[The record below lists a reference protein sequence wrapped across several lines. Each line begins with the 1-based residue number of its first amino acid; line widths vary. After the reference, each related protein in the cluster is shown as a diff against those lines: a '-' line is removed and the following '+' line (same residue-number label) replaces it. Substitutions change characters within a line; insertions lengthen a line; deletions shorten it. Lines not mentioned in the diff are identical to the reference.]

1 MTTALVS
8 SAGNSIVKTF
18 AKGKEALAT
27 SATLPQHSQF
37 TMPNTL
43 LGGHYGVQ
51 TSVQEET
58 TVTPLCDDC
67 PPFVTV
73 LDIPDSLG
81 ANSPFSATNPFAFTV
96 TLLPSGEPK
105 HYNPTGL
112 YHDGDLV
119 PMCATSPL
127 SATTHICL
135 TVFQV
140 TKKNGIT
147 ATGQAD
153 QNGRIGF
160 G

>member
-1 MTTALVS
+1 M
-8 SAGNSIVKTF
+8 KTF

-51 TSVQEET
+51 TSVQET
-58 TVTPLCDDC
+58 TARHAAVRRLPAVRHRSSTSRTPSPHELA
-67 PPFVTV
+67 V
-73 LDIPDSLG
+73 LADE
-81 ANSPFSATNPFAFTV
+81 
-96 TLLPSGEPK
+96 LLHVHGHAAEPTGVPK
-105 HYNPTGL
+105 FYDPTGL
-112 YHDGDLV
+112 YHDGVLV

-127 SATTHICL
+127 GPNTHICL
-135 TVFQV
+135 TGFLV
-140 TKKNGIT
+140 TKKNGII
-147 ATGQAD
+147 ATGKAD